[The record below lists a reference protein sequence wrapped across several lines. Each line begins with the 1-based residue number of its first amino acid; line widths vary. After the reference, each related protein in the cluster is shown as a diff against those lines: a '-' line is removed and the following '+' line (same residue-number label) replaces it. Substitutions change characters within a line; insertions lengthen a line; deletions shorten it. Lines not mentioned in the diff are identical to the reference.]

1 MIKPN
6 YKFAKD
12 TARKVLKDHKLT
24 SIPTD
29 LKKIFDKLG
38 LQFIELEDPT
48 DIDGA
53 IIEIDGKPRIAVL
66 NKSKSISRQRFT
78 LAHELGHIFLSHN
91 KRDFYEIVENE
102 SEVPDSPSE
111 KAKPP
116 KEIEADVFASE
127 LLIPYH
133 QLKKHQ
139 DSVNDLENI
148 SKLFQV
154 SKDAMSIAIANYWR
168 YAK

>member
-6 YKFAKD
+6 YKFVKD
-12 TARKVLKDHKLT
+12 MARKVLKDHKIT

-38 LQFIELEDPT
+38 LQFIELDNPS

-66 NKSKSISRQRFT
+66 NKAKSISRQRFT

-91 KRDFYEIVENE
+91 KRDFYEVVENE

-111 KAKPP
+111 KAKPS

-127 LLIPYH
+127 LLIPYQ
-133 QLKKHQ
+133 QLKKHH
-139 DSVNDLENI
+139 DRVNDLENI
-148 SKLFQV
+148 SRLFQV
-154 SKDAMSIAIANYWR
+154 SKDTMSIAIANYWR